1 MLHSPCCQPVVTKSL
16 APHAVMSRRAG
27 QHRSGEAHAGEAG
40 QAGLAS
46 PPGLLERCRAWC
58 VERWADAR
66 WVRRSDADKRFSTLF
81 NHAGEALVLC
91 DAQGHV
97 LAVNEMA
104 AGLLA
109 DAPSALIGQPLT
121 HWLQQPAGA
130 RPGRFVLQ
138 AGEAMLHRG
147 QTTARPVD
155 VRVGRMPVAE
165 RDLQRQ
171 PGLEPEEAR
180 QWLVSLRD
188 NTDRRKTQERLSFL
202 ANYDTLTGLP
212 NRTLFRDRL
221 AQAMARA
228 ERCGR
233 PLALMFLDLDRFKV
247 VNDSLGHEMG
257 DRLLQHVAR
266 ALTQSLRDVDSV
278 SRMVDAEPFTLS
290 RLGGDE
296 FTVIAEGINGAEDA
310 SMIACR
316 LLEAL
321 QQPHRIGDEEVVV
334 SASVGISLY
343 PTDNVDLDGLIR
355 HTDMAMYR
363 SKSMGRGTFSFFSD
377 DLNAAV
383 TARLSL
389 ESALRRAVE
398 RDEFVLHFQPKASLH
413 TGAIT
418 GVEALL
424 RWHCPGKGM
433 VPPDRFIPVLE
444 DTGMILP
451 VGAWVIRAACA
462 QLHQWDQRGLPPL
475 RMAVNLSPRQ
485 LRHTHLASLI
495 ADTLREYSLEPQRL
509 EIELTESLLAEDSD
523 TTRAML
529 ESFSRIGVRLAVDDF
544 GTGESSLSRLQRF
557 RIDTLKID
565 RAFVKSIQDN
575 ESDLGISTAVIA
587 LARSLKIGN
596 VVAEG
601 VETQAQADILR
612 ELACDEMQG
621 YLLSRP
627 LPPQELQSWIEARL
641 RQEVLARMSV
651 GRGADAPLERILIE
665 TAPEEAPAN
674 TPSAVVVSMG
684 GR

>member
-1 MLHSPCCQPVVTKSL
+1 MQRL
-16 APHAVMSRRAG
+16 R
-27 QHRSGEAHAGEAG
+27 E
-40 QAGLAS
+40 
-46 PPGLLERCRAWC
+46 WC
-58 VERWADAR
+58 VARWAGDA
-66 WVRRSDADKRFSTLF
+66 WVRRVDAERRFQALF

-91 DAQGHV
+91 DAQGRV
-97 LAVNEMA
+97 LAANELA

-109 DAPSALIGQPLT
+109 ETPSALYGQTLT
-121 HWLQQPAGA
+121 RWVQQPAGHP
-130 RPGRFVLQ
+130 RSRFVLRP
-138 AGEAMLHRG
+138 GEAMLQRG
-147 QTTARPVD
+147 QTAARPVD
-155 VRVGRMPVAE
+155 VRVGRLPLAE
-165 RDLQRQ
+165 RDAPLT
-171 PGLEPEEAR
+171 PDADPESAR
-180 QWLVSLRD
+180 QWLVGLRD
-188 NTDRRKTQERLSFL
+188 NTDRRQAQERLAFL
-202 ANYDTLTGLP
+202 ASFDTLTGLP

-228 ERCGR
+228 ERSGR

-266 ALTQSLRDVDSV
+266 TLTQSLRDVDSV
-278 SRMVDAEPFTLS
+278 SRLVDSEPFTLS

-296 FTVIAEGINGAEDA
+296 FTVIAEGISGAEDA
-310 SMIACR
+310 TLIARR

-321 QQPHRIGDEEVVV
+321 QRPFRVGDEEVVI
-334 SASVGISLY
+334 SASVGVSLY

-355 HTDMAMYR
+355 HADMAMYR
-363 SKSMGRGTFSFFSD
+363 SKSMGRGIHSFYSD

-398 RDEFVLHFQPKASLH
+398 GDEFSLHYQPKACLR

-433 VPPDRFIPVLE
+433 VGPDKFIPVLE

-462 QLHQWDQRGLPPL
+462 QLHQWDLRGLPRL

-485 LRHTHLASLI
+485 LRHSHLASLV
-495 ADTLREYSLEPQRL
+495 ADTLREHEIEPQRL
-509 EIELTESLLAEDSD
+509 EIELTESLLAEDSEN
-523 TTRAML
+523 TRAML

-544 GTGESSLSRLQRF
+544 GTGESSLARLQRF

-565 RAFVKSIQDN
+565 RAFVKSLETSAGDV
-575 ESDLGISTAVIA
+575 GISTAVIA

-601 VETQAQADILR
+601 VETAAQAQILR
-612 ELACDEMQG
+612 ELECDEIQG

-627 LPPQELQSWIEARL
+627 LPPHELAAWLEDRLGERLEERLRREALARL
-641 RQEVLARMSV
+641 TLGREAEPPQRIRM
-651 GRGADAPLERILIE
+651 GAAPPA
-665 TAPEEAPAN
+665 TSPEAASI
-674 TPSAVVVSMG
+674 SAD
-684 GR
+684 

>member
-1 MLHSPCCQPVVTKSL
+1 MQRLRDWC
-16 APHAVMSRRAG
+16 MSRWAG
-27 QHRSGEAHAGEAG
+27 
-40 QAGLAS
+40 
-46 PPGLLERCRAWC
+46 PG
-58 VERWADAR
+58 
-66 WVRRSDADKRFSTLF
+66 WVRRSDAERRFHALF

-91 DAQGHV
+91 DAQGRL

-109 DAPSALIGQPLT
+109 ETPSALQGQPLT
-121 HWLQQPAGA
+121 HWLQQPPGA
-130 RPGRFVLQ
+130 VVGHFVLRPGEAVLQ
-138 AGEAMLHRG
+138 RG
-147 QTTARPVD
+147 QTAARPVD
-155 VRVGRMPVAE
+155 LRVGRMPVAQS
-165 RDLQRQ
+165 DLK
-171 PGLEPEEAR
+171 PNPDAEPDAAH

-188 NTDRRKTQERLSFL
+188 NTDRRQAQERLAFL
-202 ANYDTLTGLP
+202 ANFDTLTGLP

-228 ERCGR
+228 ERAGR

-266 ALTQSLRDVDSV
+266 TLTQSLRDVDSV
-278 SRMVDAEPFTLS
+278 SRLVDAAPFTLS

-310 SMIACR
+310 TLIARR

-321 QQPHRIGDEEVVV
+321 QIPFRVGDEEVVI
-334 SASVGISLY
+334 SASIGISLY

-363 SKSMGRGTFSFFSD
+363 SKSMGRGTYSFFSD

-398 RDEFVLHFQPKASLH
+398 NDEFTLHYQPKACLR

-433 VPPDRFIPVLE
+433 VGPDKFIPVLE

-485 LRHTHLASLI
+485 VRHSHLASLV
-495 ADTLREYSLEPQRL
+495 ADTLREHEIEPQRL
-509 EIELTESLLAEDSD
+509 EIELTESLLAEDSE

-565 RAFVKSIQDN
+565 RAFVKSLEEN
-575 ESDLGISTAVIA
+575 EGDVGISTAVIA

-601 VETQAQADILR
+601 VETLAQAQILR
-612 ELACDEMQG
+612 ELDCDEMQG

-627 LPPQELQSWIEARL
+627 LPPHELAAWLEERLRREALARLSLGREREPLQRIRIEAAPPSSAP
-641 RQEVLARMSV
+641 VVASV
-651 GRGADAPLERILIE
+651 QAE
-665 TAPEEAPAN
+665 
-674 TPSAVVVSMG
+674 
-684 GR
+684 